1 MSIVSH
7 QTEAADHLVD
17 DVLPPV
23 PYCQMVLSFPLLLPF
38 PFPFPFP
45 LPLRYWMQ
53 SNRKLFAKVW
63 VCHDGC
69 RGTTLYLLNT
79 NNRGAAVLRVPDGVT

>member
-1 MSIVSH
+1 M
-7 QTEAADHLVD
+7 
-17 DVLPPV
+17 LPPV
-23 PYCQMVLSFPLLLPF
+23 PYRQMVLSFPLPLLLPF
-38 PFPFPFP
+38 PLP

-53 SNRKLFAKVW
+53 SNRKLFAKGW